1 MLRNAL
7 TGLAAV
13 ILLHA
18 PPSTAH
24 ADPVTDVG
32 KIITACDTEQ
42 IEAKCAAQFWNFADL
57 SGDGKLTVAEI
68 TRFFRLVVE
77 HQAIKSAAAAPAAPT
92 TPASPLAPPPPDPLE
107 AVAVTFLVGPF
118 AARLVIDNFD
128 YNGNSTIEREEV
140 FADIDEGTFTRFVF
154 EESKKLPQRAGT
166 LMLRAMQAGAA
177 VRGPTP

>member
-1 MLRNAL
+1 MLRYAL
-7 TGLAAV
+7 IGLAALA
-13 ILLHA
+13 LLQA

-24 ADPVTDVG
+24 ADPVSDVG
-32 KIITACDTEQ
+32 KIITECDREQ

-57 SGDGKLTVAEI
+57 SGDGKLTIAEI

-77 HQAIKSAAAAPAAPT
+77 HQAIKSAAAAPPA
-92 TPASPLAPPPPDPLE
+92 PASPLAPPPDPLE
-107 AVAVTFLVGPF
+107 AVAVTFLVGPM

-128 YNGNSTIEREEV
+128 YNGSRTIEREEI